1 MASVKLKLKRIYEP
15 AEDTDGQRFLVER
28 LWPRGISK
36 DRARLA
42 AWLKDAAPS
51 TELRKWY
58 DHSPAKWD
66 TFRRRYFSELERHP
80 EAVVPLRQAARKSTV
95 TLVFAS
101 KPPELSCAQALKE
114 YLENGP
120 AR

>member
-1 MASVKLKLKRIYEP
+1 MASVNLKRIYEP
-15 AEDTDGQRFLVER
+15 ADEGDGERFLVER

-36 DRARLA
+36 ERARLA

-51 TELRKWY
+51 PELRKWY
-58 DHSPAKWD
+58 DHDPAKWD
-66 TFRRRYFSELERHP
+66 TFRSRYFGELARRP
-80 EAVVPLRQAARKSTV
+80 DAVAPLREAARKGPV

-101 KPPELSCAQALKE
+101 RAVELSCARALKE
-114 YLENGP
+114 YLEGEP